1 MLTYVLPVCFGMLS
15 IALVFVLARL
25 VKGPSLPDRALALDT
40 VSVVAMATIIL
51 FGIWKYSKVYF
62 EIALLISVISY
73 ISTVAVAKFI
83 LRGDIIE

>member
-15 IALVFVLARL
+15 IALIFVLVRL

-51 FGIWKYSKVYF
+51 FGIWKDSKVYF

>member
-15 IALVFVLARL
+15 IALVLVLVRL
-25 VKGPSLPDRALALDT
+25 LKGPSLPDRALALDT
-40 VSVVAMATIIL
+40 VSVVAMAAIIL
-51 FGIWKYSKVYF
+51 FGIWKDSKVYF